1 MAGKGGTA
9 PTKNGPNTSLP
20 PSKHGKNPQLPPYQ
34 TKMFLVPPFCN
45 LFAIFQVPLCW
56 KGGAGHCEGKPL
68 VASWNI
74 FPRNEQYLVIPEAY

>member
-20 PSKHGKNPQLPPYQ
+20 PSKRGKNPQLPPYQ

-56 KGGAGHCEGKPL
+56 KGVPTIVKENLWSL
-68 VASWNI
+68 VGTY
-74 FPRNEQYLVIPEAY
+74 FPEMSSI